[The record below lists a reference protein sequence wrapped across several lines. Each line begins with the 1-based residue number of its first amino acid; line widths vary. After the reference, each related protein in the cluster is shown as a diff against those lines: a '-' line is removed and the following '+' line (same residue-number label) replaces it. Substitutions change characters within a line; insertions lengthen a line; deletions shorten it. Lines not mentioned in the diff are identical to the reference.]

1 MSGSSRRDVLVI
13 GAAGGVGQEVARL
26 LSGRYRVTG
35 TVRETVQADAV
46 KAFAPKIAAVHT
58 LDLAGADVVESSLD
72 RILSSASDLAAVIVC
87 AAVCP
92 NGPLETTPASV
103 LRDALEINAVSH
115 LRIFQR
121 SMPLLRQ
128 TQGRLIF
135 VSSYS
140 GQVGMP
146 FTGAYVASKFALEGM
161 ADVMR
166 REVCKWG
173 VPVILIQPGGIRT
186 SMVTRQMAE
195 LKLKTAA
202 LSDAE
207 RELYGDRYRQFALLM
222 DAGYP
227 TATPPLEVAKTIRR
241 ALQATRPKARYRVGA
256 DAKHLLRL
264 NEQRSDLAMD
274 ELCLQFFAAVDPPA

>member
-1 MSGSSRRDVLVI
+1 MSASIRRDVLLI
-13 GAAGGVGQEVARL
+13 GAAGGVGLEAARV

-35 TVRETVQADAV
+35 TVRQASQADV
-46 KAFAPKIAAVHT
+46 VRAFAPSIAAIQP
-58 LDLAGADVVESSLD
+58 LDLAADASVEASLD
-72 RILSSASDLAAVIVC
+72 AILSSTNDLAAVIVC

-92 NGPLETTPASV
+92 NGPLETTPPAV
-103 LRDALEINAVSH
+103 LRDTLEINLISH

-121 SMPLLRQ
+121 SMPALRRSM
-128 TQGRLIF
+128 GRLIF

-166 REVCKWG
+166 REVSKWN

-186 SMVTRQMAE
+186 PMVTRQMEDLKRKAAE
-195 LKLKTAA
+195 L
-202 LSDAE
+202 SNAE
-207 RELYGDRYRQFALLM
+207 RKLYGDRYRQFARLL

-227 TATPPLEVAKTIRR
+227 TATLPLEVAKTIRR
-241 ALQATRPKARYRVGA
+241 AVQAIRPKARYRVGA

-274 ELCLQFFAAVDPPA
+274 EICLQFFASVDQQG